1 MQSHGLSWTVI
12 LLPRRLHEAVAL
24 GGAEAA
30 ELDVAPLAADH
41 RDLRGRRGDEHR
53 PEAVQV
59 GLALVPVVGVLLAHD
74 VRALHVLDE
83 LEGPGARDVLLVPVD
98 VLREDLRP
106 VDEVVGRR
114 EREEE
119 RALRVLQAEAH
130 RGRIRRLDRLHR
142 AVLALPARADAGRR
156 EDDLVVGRLDVR
168 RRHLGPVVELDA
180 LPELERVGEPVLR
193 DGPALG
199 EITDRLRPGRVG
211 GVDPEQR
218 AVERGE
224 RVDQPE
230 GLLAV
235 AVVGRRLGGHRE
247 DELPAVLRRLRS
259 GRKRGHH
266 ERHYQERRQERA
278 GERPRSPQHHGLPP
292 RDGCSRGPAVA
303 VGPPPGR
310 EPGEATGDI
319 STTDTAISTTFFA
332 ISRCGPVVTAG

>member
-1 MQSHGLSWTVI
+1 MKLY
-12 LLPRRLHEAVAL
+12 
-24 GGAEAA
+24 
-30 ELDVAPLAADH
+30 
-41 RDLRGRRGDEHR
+41 
-53 PEAVQV
+53 
-59 GLALVPVVGVLLAHD
+59 
-74 VRALHVLDE
+74 
-83 LEGPGARDVLLVPVD
+83 
-98 VLREDLRP
+98 
-106 VDEVVGRR
+106 GRR

-130 RGRIRRLDRLHR
+130 RRSDPAPRSPPR

-156 EDDLVVGRLDVR
+156 EDDLVVGCLDVR

-180 LPELERVGEPVLR
+180 RPELERVGEPVLR

-211 GVDPEQR
+211 GIDPEQR
-218 AVERGE
+218 AVERRE
-224 RVDQPE
+224 RVDEPE

-247 DELPAVLRRLRS
+247 DELAAGLRRLRS

-292 RDGCSRGPAVA
+292 REDVLGDRPSQSGHHRQGAWRGHGRHIDDRYGHFHDLLCDQSLRPSRH
-303 VGPPPGR
+303 GR
-310 EPGEATGDI
+310 LI
-319 STTDTAISTTFFA
+319 S
-332 ISRCGPVVTAG
+332 G